1 MERSD
6 SRQRV
11 KIGLITIGQAPRTD
25 VQPLIER
32 WLAPCTDVLQVGVLD
47 GMTLAQIERELGP
60 KQGEFVLT
68 TRLADGEAVVLSAA
82 KTEEAM
88 QRLIDECE
96 RDGCQVIVLLCTG
109 AFRNLGTER
118 ALLIEP
124 ERVLTPAIA
133 KLAGRTPIGLIIPL
147 AEQAEEMGR
156 KWGAFDAAIT
166 TAAASPYTATSEQ
179 IAAAAQELRA
189 AGAGIIVLDCMGY
202 TLEHQHIAREASGCF
217 VLLSSSLLFKLLTE
231 LCEL

>member
-11 KIGLITIGQAPRTD
+11 TIGLITIGQAPRTD

-32 WLAPCTDVLQVGVLD
+32 WLAPCADVIQLGVLD
-47 GMTLAQIERELGP
+47 GMAVAEIERELGP
-60 KQGEFVLT
+60 QQGEFVLT

-82 KTEEAM
+82 KTELAM

-96 RDGCQVIVLLCTG
+96 RQGCQVIILLCTG
-109 AFRNLGTER
+109 VFRHLAAER

-124 ERVLTPAIA
+124 ERILTPAIA
-133 KLAGRTPIGLIIPL
+133 KLAGGTQIGLIIPL
-147 AEQAEEMGR
+147 AEQAEEMR
-156 KWGAFDAAIT
+156 QKWGAFGASIT
-166 TAAASPYTATSEQ
+166 TAAASPYTATREQ
-179 IAAAAQELRA
+179 LAAAAQELRA

-202 TLEHQHIAREASGCF
+202 TLEHQQIAREASGCF
-217 VLLSSSLLFKLLTE
+217 ALLSSSLLFKLITE
-231 LCEL
+231 LCE

>member
-32 WLAPCTDVLQVGVLD
+32 WLVPCADVMQLGVLD
-47 GMTLAQIERELGP
+47 GMTPAEIERELGP
-60 KQGEFVLT
+60 QQGEFILT

-82 KTEEAM
+82 TTEKAM
-88 QRLIDECE
+88 QGLIDECE
-96 RDGCQVIVLLCTG
+96 RQGCQVIILLCTG
-109 AFRNLGTER
+109 AFRHLAAAR

-124 ERVLTPAIA
+124 ERILTPAIS
-133 KLAGRTPIGLIIPL
+133 KLAGGTQIGLIIPL
-147 AEQAEEMGR
+147 GEQAEEMR
-156 KWGAFDAAIT
+156 QKWGAFGASIT
-166 TAAASPYTATSEQ
+166 TAAASPYTATRDQ
-179 IAAAAQELRA
+179 FAAAAQELRA

-202 TLEHQHIAREASGCF
+202 TLEHQQIVREASGCF

-231 LCEL
+231 LCE